1 MSSPVSITPVLL
13 VLFMS
18 IQETIAYFTVLEII
32 LLFST
37 ENFFFF
43 FKGGSMPTVEP
54 NAGLELTILIS

>member
-43 FKGGSMPTVEP
+43 FF
-54 NAGLELTILIS
+54 